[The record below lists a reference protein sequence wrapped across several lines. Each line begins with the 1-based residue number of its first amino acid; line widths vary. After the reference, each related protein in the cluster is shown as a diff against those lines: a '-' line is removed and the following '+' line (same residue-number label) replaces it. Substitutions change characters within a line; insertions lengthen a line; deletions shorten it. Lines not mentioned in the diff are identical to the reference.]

1 MSKQE
6 EIKTPIKIWHGEDDT
21 LSPVSEVKIMEK
33 RLLNVESHY
42 IENGGHFL
50 TENDEVWES
59 ILTDVQKYFN
69 SIVLTK

>member
-50 TENDEVWES
+50 TENDKVWGLLTN
-59 ILTDVQKYFN
+59 ILEYFN
-69 SIVLTK
+69 SVVLTK